1 MTTRFYFIDNEAGQ
15 DSNPGFIDAPD
26 NFDFTNFQ
34 SSVNMVKIRSG
45 EHLRAILPR
54 DTDSIGIQNTCVL
67 WKPRSDDGNYL
78 MMDGVTQD
86 FFDEGYTGN
95 IQFRASDL
103 TNSAND
109 QSDLAGVTD
118 QVGPNGD
125 GSWTVNAFA
134 GFTVTNLAGVL
145 PAEDTLAGLKIQWNG
160 NITAGLRNQG
170 NMVIAR
176 SSNTQ
181 WDVATIAGLSVPVA
195 NDTFFFKR
203 PGVKF
208 TKIVNGRTGG
218 SFDPGTT
225 TVPYRPQP
233 IVAGFRF
240 TANVSEA
247 VASNLIFCRF
257 DAAATLA
264 PTGNSQLTSTGYAN
278 PAGTFIITVCGIDF
292 RGTATI
298 GSVKGSTGAS
308 PSVCAFHAACSIFFM
323 VGISAILNGSYCLL
337 QPSINNCGNAAQAG
351 VNGVLLG
358 SFQSGNRPTRLVA
371 GAALV
376 GCSLGVG
383 AIDMA
388 GAATGLVITGD
399 NSQIAI
405 GASGLGPSGVV
416 AGACI
421 DLTNARGARVSVT
434 VFGGSGTPDF
444 ALAGAISRSFVQLQA
459 DNFRDQN
466 NNEIFF
472 TAKNTVK
479 RLTAGT
485 LANVAILGADPA
497 APLDGDI
504 WITDIATVR
513 KLCVRIVGVTYRT
526 TLV

>member
-15 DSNPGFIDAPD
+15 DSNPGFIEAPD
-26 NFDFTNFQ
+26 NFDFTTFGLA
-34 SSVNMVKIRSG
+34 VAGAKIKSL
-45 EHLRAILPR
+45 EHLRAILQR

-67 WKPRSDDGNYL
+67 CKPRSDDGNYL

-86 FFDEGYTGN
+86 FLDEGYTGN

-134 GFTVTNLAGVL
+134 GFTVTNAAGVL
-145 PAEDTLAGLKIQWNG
+145 PAEDTLAGLKIQWQG

-203 PGVKF
+203 PGVKV

-218 SFDPGTT
+218 SFDPGTA

-240 TANVSEA
+240 TANVSEG

-257 DAAATLA
+257 DGTTTLN
-264 PTGNSQLTSTGYAN
+264 PTGNTQLTSTGYPN

-292 RGTATI
+292 RGVATI
-298 GSVKGSTGAS
+298 GSSKGSTGAS
-308 PSVCAFHAACSIFFM
+308 PSFCAFHATCTFFFLI
-323 VGISAILNGSYCLL
+323 GISAILNASYCLL

-358 SFQSGNRPTRLVA
+358 SSQGGNRPTRLVA
-371 GAALV
+371 GAALL
-376 GCSLGVG
+376 GCSIGIG

-416 AGACI
+416 TGACV
-421 DLTNARGARVSVT
+421 DLTGARGARVSVT
-434 VFGGSGTPDF
+434 TFGGSGTPDF
-444 ALAGAISRSFVQLQA
+444 NLAGPITRSFAQLQL
-459 DNFRDQN
+459 DHFRDQN
-466 NNEIFF
+466 NNEICFS
-472 TAKNTVK
+472 AKNTVK

-485 LANVAILGADPA
+485 LANVAILGADPG

-504 WITDIATVR
+504 WITDIAAAR
-513 KLCVRIVGVTYRT
+513 KICVRIAGVTYRST
-526 TLV
+526 MV